1 MTPWGFHLILD
12 VSRCEIPLIDS
23 RDNILK
29 FIKELVIAI
38 DMEAYGEPL
47 IEKFALH
54 DADKSGFSFVQL
66 IQTSNITG
74 HFVSAN
80 GSAYIDVFS
89 CKPYSYDVVV
99 AMVKHSFKP
108 EKITQQIILRE
119 A

>member
-1 MTPWGFHLILD
+1 MTTWGFHLILD
-12 VSRCEIPLIDS
+12 ISGCEIELIDS
-23 RDNILK
+23 RDTILK
-29 FIKELVIAI
+29 FIKQLVIAI
-38 DMEAYGEPL
+38 DMKAYGEPL

-66 IQTSNITG
+66 IETSNITG

-89 CKPYSYDVVV
+89 CKPYSYNTVV
-99 AMVKHSFKP
+99 ATVQEFFKP
-108 EKITQQIILRE
+108 KKITQQIILRE